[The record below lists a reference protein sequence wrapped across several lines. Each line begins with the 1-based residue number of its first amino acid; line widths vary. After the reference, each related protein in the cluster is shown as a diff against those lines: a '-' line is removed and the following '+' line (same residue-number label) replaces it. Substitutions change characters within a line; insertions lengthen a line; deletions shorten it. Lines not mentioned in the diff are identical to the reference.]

1 MSLLNLNFFIIYII
15 HKTLA
20 LFKNHLNYF
29 KDSISECFLRSIIVD
44 FSFLKREIFFSQH
57 IMMESSRSEEDY
69 IIKEIR
75 NLLILIKEINHT
87 AIKGIRNLIR
97 LQKEIKTIKDRIL
110 RATFGHEGE
119 ENE

>member
-15 HKTLA
+15 HKSLA

-29 KDSISECFLRSIIVD
+29 KDSILECFLRSIIVD
-44 FSFLKREIFFSQH
+44 FSFLKREIFFHNIYWWKVQKKN
-57 IMMESSRSEEDY
+57 

-110 RATFGHEGE
+110 RDIKNLFEHEGE
-119 ENE
+119 EN

>member
-1 MSLLNLNFFIIYII
+1 
-15 HKTLA
+15 
-20 LFKNHLNYF
+20 
-29 KDSISECFLRSIIVD
+29 
-44 FSFLKREIFFSQH
+44 
-57 IMMESSRSEEDY
+57 MMESSRSEEDY

-97 LQKEIKTIKDRIL
+97 LQKEIKTIKDTIL